1 MYSSRPV
8 RFIECES
15 RGGDGGVIV
24 SHSSGRQWSLDNR
37 HGHGWT
43 MWLVVVVSRQ
53 NEQNLR
59 LDKTEEMRRKMEGRK
74 KLSTMMDGFVRQTH
88 TGADQQ
94 PVSHESV

>member
-1 MYSSRPV
+1 
-8 RFIECES
+8 
-15 RGGDGGVIV
+15 
-24 SHSSGRQWSLDNR
+24 
-37 HGHGWT
+37 

-88 TGADQQ
+88 TGAEQVMSQ
-94 PVSHESV
+94 CSLRWLSLIFLRRTATAVAALVL